1 MQDVVLGYLSIFK
14 YIYNSNIFTWDF
26 FIVIVSGLSFS
37 SLQKQ
42 SRVLYFSQEHLV
54 LNQFIPSQ
62 IKRCSWDIYIHYI
75 HFLQNFPLLRGV
87 SKTLTKH

>member
-1 MQDVVLGYLSIFK
+1 MQDVLLGYLSIFK

-42 SRVLYFSQEHLV
+42 SA
-54 LNQFIPSQ
+54 
-62 IKRCSWDIYIHYI
+62 
-75 HFLQNFPLLRGV
+75 LL
-87 SKTLTKH
+87 